1 MGLQSREVAALL
13 KTSKTTMSALTNFCP
28 SFPKSKRSGKHGA
41 YSFDEKEINDWIA
54 NNNVK
59 ECITQAIRL
68 KDADKAS
75 RKNSKKKESKNE
87 LAMSFISGSCAPIGF
102 VPKRIYF
109 GDRYEIKNL

>member
-13 KTSKTTMSALTNFCP
+13 KTSKTSMSALTHFCP
-28 SFPKSKRSGKHGA
+28 TFPKSKRTGRNGA
-41 YSFDEKEINDWIA
+41 YAFDEQEMHDWIE
-54 NNNVK
+54 NNDVK
-59 ECITQAIRL
+59 ECITKAIRL

-75 RKNSKKKESKNE
+75 RKNANKKVSKNA

-109 GDRYEIKNL
+109 GDRYEIKGL